1 MLQMKFCRWI
11 VYITASFISFNANSQ
26 NIPDDIKNW
35 LSSSELSKIKKAEIR
50 IDQGEQILFSQQLK
64 AVKDS
69 IPEEKLNYL
78 NLSEDLL
85 INKKNS
91 RLLLETKAYFASG
104 YESKL
109 DIYKNYLD
117 HYLKVDTLNKY
128 PKSNALNDSI
138 DIYISDAQFFRDK
151 SEIKGNLIAAAN
163 AIHQS
168 NINLQSAVLLCE
180 KALVYIKNGEQ
191 KTELSLQDQT
201 ENEDVAETKKL
212 VVQEI
217 TDVKNEKAL
226 KEIQPAITQQPVPK
240 EPTPLKAEPKKEPK
254 EIKPSITTNKSTEK
268 IYFTVQILA
277 DKKPVPTERIKKVYN
292 GKLEIIENQGD
303 GWYRYSLGKFSNYAT
318 AKKALQNANVKG
330 YVVAY
335 KNKTRISVREAITYL
350 QKLNP

>member
-1 MLQMKFCRWI
+1 MLLMKFCRWI
-11 VYITASFISFNANSQ
+11 ICITALLISFNANSQ
-26 NIPDDIKNW
+26 HIPDDIKKW

-50 IDQGEQILFSQQLK
+50 IDQGEQILFSQQLRDIQ
-64 AVKDS
+64 DS
-69 IPEEKLNYL
+69 IPEENLNYL
-78 NLSEDLL
+78 NLSENLL
-85 INKKNS
+85 INKKTG
-91 RLLLETKAYFASG
+91 RLLLETKEYFASG

-109 DIYKNYLD
+109 DIYKNYLN

-128 PKSNALNDSI
+128 PKSSALNDSI

-191 KTELSLQDQT
+191 KTETSLQDQT
-201 ENEDVAETKKL
+201 ENDDVTETKKL
-212 VVQEI
+212 VIQEI
-217 TDVKNEKAL
+217 SAVKKDKTLE
-226 KEIQPAITQQPVPK
+226 EVQPAITQQTVQE
-240 EPTPLKAEPKKEPK
+240 EPTPLKTEPKKES
-254 EIKPSITTNKSTEK
+254 KPTITTNKSTEE

-277 DKKPVPTERIKKVYN
+277 DKKPVPDERIKKVYN
-292 GKLEIIENQGD
+292 GSLEIIENQGD
-303 GWYRYSLGKFSNYAT
+303 GWYRYSLGKFDTYAT